1 MCGIVGYVGS
11 KGEEAIVRRM
21 ADRIVHR
28 GPDGHGYFVD
38 DTVALGARRLS
49 IIDLA
54 GSNQPIFNEDGT
66 VVTVFNGEI
75 YNYRDLRTL
84 LQQKGHQLRTSGDT
98 ETLVH
103 LYEEYGAAA
112 VHLLRGMFGY
122 AVWDRP
128 RRRLVLARDRVGIKP
143 MYYAEVGDRLVF
155 GSEIKSI
162 LAVPGVDRRI
172 DPDALNAYLTLQYVP
187 SPATMLRGVRKLP
200 AGHILTWE
208 NGRTQIEQYWDVVY
222 NDDPP
227 PISER
232 AAVEQLRGLLEESVE
247 LHKISDVEV
256 AVLLSG
262 GIDSTAV
269 TALMSRSG
277 QRTRS
282 FTVGFAGSRI
292 GETEQARKV
301 AGHLG
306 TEHHE
311 LLIGG
316 DLADVLPKLAWYQDE
331 PVADAAAVPTYYICK
346 HASEYVKVVL
356 TGEGG
361 DELLGGYPRYRW
373 LHRSEQ
379 ILSAPLV
386 GPVAASLGGPVAAVL
401 PASLGARAR
410 AVFAGGSVPDRHV
423 RWIANM
429 DDELKRRLVTPDLA
443 RAMSSGGPSEAVSAW
458 MRRSGA
464 STAFSGLM
472 YSDFK
477 MWLPD
482 NILAKMDRM
491 SMAASVEGRVPILDH
506 KVVEFAAML
515 PYRLKLSGRQTK
527 KLLREAVRGLLDPAL
542 LERPKTA
549 FRVPVR
555 EWLRGPLSA
564 LVQDTF
570 GSRRMRERGLFDPTA
585 LDLLA
590 AAGSGVRP
598 RSDPAPRTGVRP
610 GSDPASRTGVRPGSD
625 PDGGDPDGGRAG
637 AVPVTAVWNV
647 LWFELWCQQ
656 YLDADPAADR

>member
-1 MCGIVGYVGS
+1 MCGIVGYVGA
-11 KGEEAIVRRM
+11 KGEETIVRRM

-28 GPDGHGYFVD
+28 GPDGHGYFTD
-38 DTVALGARRLS
+38 DHVALGARRLS

-75 YNYRDLRTL
+75 YNYRDLRSL
-84 LQQKGHQLRTSGDT
+84 LQQKGHQLRTAGDT

-103 LYEEYGAAA
+103 LYEEYGEAA

-122 AVWDRP
+122 AVWDRT
-128 RRRLVLARDRVGIKP
+128 RRKLVLARDRVGIKP
-143 MYYAEVGDRLVF
+143 MYYAEFGGRLIF

-162 LAVPGVDRRI
+162 LAAPGVPREI
-172 DPDALNAYLTLQYVP
+172 DADALNAYLTLQYVP
-187 SPATMLRGVRKLP
+187 APRTVLKGIHKLP
-200 AGHILTWE
+200 AGHILVWE
-208 NGRTQIEQYWDVVY
+208 DGQARVEQYWDVVY
-222 NDDPP
+222 DDDPP
-227 PISER
+227 PVSEA
-232 AAVEQLRGLLEESVE
+232 AAVRQLRGLLEESVE

-282 FTVGFAGSRI
+282 FTVGFEGSTI
-292 GETEQARKV
+292 GETSQARRV
-301 AGHLG
+301 ADHLG

-311 LLIGG
+311 LLIGA
-316 DLADVLPKLAWYQDE
+316 DLAEILPRLAWYQDE

-346 HASEYVKVVL
+346 HASEFVKVVL

-373 LHRSEQ
+373 LHRSEGV
-379 ILSAPLV
+379 LSTPVV
-386 GPVAASLGGPVAAVL
+386 GSIAASVGGTLSAVL
-401 PASLGARAR
+401 PAAAGARAR
-410 AVFAGGSVPDRHV
+410 AVFGGASVADRHV
-423 RWIANM
+423 RWIANI
-429 DDELKRRLVTPDLA
+429 DDRLKSRLVSRDVA
-443 RAMSSGGPSEAVSAW
+443 NAVSSRPVDAFDGW
-458 MRRSGA
+458 MQKSGA
-464 STAFSGLM
+464 RTTFSGLM

-506 KVVEFAAML
+506 KVVEFAATL

-527 KLLREAVRGLLDPAL
+527 KLLREAVKGLLDPAL

-549 FRVPVR
+549 FRVPVSD
-555 EWLRGPLSA
+555 WLRGPLTPM
-564 LVQDTF
+564 VHDTF
-570 GSRRMRERGLFDPTA
+570 ASRTMRERGLFESA
-585 LDLLA
+585 GLDYLA
-590 AAGSGVRP
+590 ASTNGHP
-598 RSDPAPRTGVRP
+598 DPAP
-610 GSDPASRTGVRPGSD
+610 A
-625 PDGGDPDGGRAG
+625 
-637 AVPVTAVWNV
+637 TAIWTV
-647 LWFELWCQQ
+647 LWFELWCRQ
-656 YLDADPAADR
+656 YLDADPAAER

>member
-1 MCGIVGYVGS
+1 MCGIVGYVGA
-11 KGEEAIVRRM
+11 KGEETIVRRM

-28 GPDGHGYFVD
+28 GPDGHGYFTD
-38 DTVALGARRLS
+38 DHVALGARRLS

-75 YNYRDLRTL
+75 YNYRDLRSL
-84 LQQKGHQLRTSGDT
+84 LQQKGHQLRTAGDT

-103 LYEEYGAAA
+103 LYEEYGEAA

-122 AVWDRP
+122 AVWDRT
-128 RRRLVLARDRVGIKP
+128 RRKLVLARDRVGIKP
-143 MYYAEVGDRLVF
+143 MYYAEFGGRLIF

-162 LAVPGVDRRI
+162 LAAPGVPREI
-172 DPDALNAYLTLQYVP
+172 DADALNAYLTLQYVP
-187 SPATMLRGVRKLP
+187 APRTVLKGIRKLP
-200 AGHILTWE
+200 AGHILVWE
-208 NGRTQIEQYWDVVY
+208 DGQARVEQYWDVVY
-222 NDDPP
+222 DDNPP
-227 PISER
+227 PVSEA
-232 AAVEQLRGLLEESVE
+232 AAVRQLRGLLEESVE

-282 FTVGFAGSRI
+282 FTVGFEGSTI
-292 GETEQARKV
+292 GETSQARRV
-301 AGHLG
+301 AEHLG

-311 LLIGG
+311 LLIG
-316 DLADVLPKLAWYQDE
+316 ADIAEILPRLAWYQDE

-346 HASEYVKVVL
+346 HASEFVKVVL

-373 LHRSEQ
+373 LHRSEGV
-379 ILSAPLV
+379 LSTPVV
-386 GPVAASLGGPVAAVL
+386 GSIAASVGGPLSAVL
-401 PASLGARAR
+401 PAAAGARAR
-410 AVFAGGSVPDRHV
+410 AVFGGASVADRHV

-429 DDELKRRLVTPDLA
+429 DDRLKSRLVTRDVA
-443 RAMSSGGPSEAVSAW
+443 NAVSSRPVDAVDGW
-458 MRRSGA
+458 LQKSGA
-464 STAFSGLM
+464 GTTFSGLM

-482 NILAKMDRM
+482 NVLAKMDRM

-506 KVVEFAAML
+506 KVVEFAATL
-515 PYRLKLSGRQTK
+515 PYRLKLSGRRTK
-527 KLLREAVRGLLDPAL
+527 KLLREAVKGLLDPAL

-549 FRVPVR
+549 FRVPVSD
-555 EWLRGPLSA
+555 WLRGPLA
-564 LVQDTF
+564 PMVRDTF
-570 GSRRMRERGLFDPTA
+570 ASRTMRERGLFEA
-585 LDLLA
+585 AGLDYLA
-590 AAGSGVRP
+590 ASTNGHP
-598 RSDPAPRTGVRP
+598 DPAP
-610 GSDPASRTGVRPGSD
+610 S
-625 PDGGDPDGGRAG
+625 
-637 AVPVTAVWNV
+637 TAIWTV
-647 LWFELWCQQ
+647 LWFELWCRQ
-656 YLDADPAADR
+656 YLDADPAAER

>member
-1 MCGIVGYVGS
+1 MCGIVGYVGAR
-11 KGEEAIVRRM
+11 GEEAIVRRM

-28 GPDGHGYFVD
+28 GPDGDGYFVD
-38 DTVALGARRLS
+38 QDVALGARRLS

-54 GSNQPIFNEDGT
+54 GSNQPIFNEDGSI
-66 VVTVFNGEI
+66 VTVFNGEI
-75 YNYRDLRTL
+75 YNYRELRHL
-84 LQQKGHQLRTSGDT
+84 LQQKGHHLRTSGDT

-122 AVWDRP
+122 AIWDRS
-128 RRRLVLARDRVGIKP
+128 RRRLLLARDRVGIKP
-143 MYYAEVGDRLVF
+143 MYYAEAGDRLVF

-187 SPATMLRGVRKLP
+187 SPATMMRGVRKLP
-200 AGHILTWE
+200 AGHVLIWE
-208 NGRTQIEQYWDVVY
+208 DGRTRIEQYWDVVY
-222 NDDPP
+222 DDDPP
-227 PISER
+227 PMSEG
-232 AAVEQLRGLLEESVE
+232 AAVDQLRGLLEESVA
-247 LHKISDVEV
+247 LQRISDVEV

-282 FTVGFAGSRI
+282 FTVGFAGSAI
-292 GETEQARKV
+292 GETAQARRV
-301 AGHLG
+301 AEHLG

-311 LLIGG
+311 LLIGDG
-316 DLADVLPKLAWYQDE
+316 LADVLPKLAWYQDE
-331 PVADAAAVPTYYICK
+331 PVADAAAVPTYYICR
-346 HASEYVKVVL
+346 HASDYVKVVL

-373 LHRSEQ
+373 LHRSER
-379 ILSAPLV
+379 ILSTPVV
-386 GPVAASLGGPVAAVL
+386 GALASSLGGPLASVL
-401 PASLGARAR
+401 PASAAARAR
-410 AVFAGGSVPDRHV
+410 AVFTGRSVADRHV

-429 DDELKRRLVTPDLA
+429 DDELKGRLVTRDVA
-443 RAMSSGGPSEAVSAW
+443 KMMAADGPTEAVAAW
-458 MRRSGA
+458 MGKSGA
-464 STAFSGLM
+464 ATAFSGLM

-506 KVVEFAAML
+506 KVVEFAATL
-515 PYRLKLSGRQTK
+515 PYRLKLSGPQPK
-527 KLLREAVRGLLDPAL
+527 KLLREAVRGALDPAL

-549 FRVPVR
+549 FRVPVS

-564 LVQDTF
+564 LVHDTF
-570 GSRRMRERGLFDPTA
+570 GSKRIRERGLFEPAA
-585 LDLLA
+585 LDFLA
-590 AAGSGVRP
+590 ASTNGH
-598 RSDPAPRTGVRP
+598 PAPAP
-610 GSDPASRTGVRPGSD
+610 PQ
-625 PDGGDPDGGRAG
+625 
-637 AVPVTAVWNV
+637 AVWNV
-647 LWFELWCQQ
+647 LWFELWCRQ

>member
-1 MCGIVGYVGS
+1 MCGIVGYVGA

-28 GPDGHGYFVD
+28 GPDGHGYFTD
-38 DTVALGARRLS
+38 DHVALGARRLS

-54 GSNQPIFNEDGT
+54 GSNQPIFNEDGS

-75 YNYRDLRTL
+75 YNYRDLRSL

-103 LYEEYGAAA
+103 LYEEYGEAA

-122 AVWDRP
+122 AVWDRA
-128 RRRLVLARDRVGIKP
+128 RRKLVLARDRVGIKP
-143 MYYAEVGDRLVF
+143 MYYAEAGGRLIF

-162 LAVPGVDRRI
+162 LAVPGVLPEI
-172 DPDALNAYLTLQYVP
+172 DPDALNAYLTFQYVP
-187 SPATMLRGVRKLP
+187 APRTMLKGIRKLP
-200 AGHILTWE
+200 AGHVLVWE
-208 NGRTQIEQYWDVVY
+208 DGETRIEQYWDVVY
-222 NDDPP
+222 DDDPP
-227 PISER
+227 PVSEE
-232 AAVEQLRGLLEESVE
+232 AAVRQLRALLEESVE

-282 FTVGFAGSRI
+282 FTVGFEGSTI
-292 GETEQARKV
+292 GETSQARKV
-301 AGHLG
+301 ADHLG

-311 LLIGG
+311 LLIGA
-316 DLADVLPKLAWYQDE
+316 DIADVLPKLAWYQDE

-346 HASEYVKVVL
+346 HASEFVKVVL

-373 LHRSEQ
+373 LHRSEGM
-379 ILSAPLV
+379 LSTPVV
-386 GPVAASLGGPVAAVL
+386 GTVAAAIGGPVSAIL
-401 PASLGARAR
+401 PSSAGARAR
-410 AVFAGGSVPDRHV
+410 AVFGGASVADRHV

-429 DDELKRRLVTPDLA
+429 DDRLKAKLLSPDLA
-443 RAMSSGGPSEAVSAW
+443 NAASVRPVDAVSDWLAK
-458 MRRSGA
+458 SGA
-464 STAFSGLM
+464 ATTFSSLM

-482 NILAKMDRM
+482 NILTKMDRM

-506 KVVEFAAML
+506 KVVEFAATL

-527 KLLREAVRGLLDPAL
+527 KLLRDAVKGLLDPAL
-542 LERPKTA
+542 LARPKTA
-549 FRVPVR
+549 FRVPVSD
-555 EWLRGPLSA
+555 WLRGPLSA
-564 LVQDTF
+564 MVHDTF
-570 GSRRMRERGLFDPTA
+570 ASRTMRERGVFEGA
-585 LDLLA
+585 GLDYLA
-590 AAGSGVRP
+590 ASTNGHP
-598 RSDPAPRTGVRP
+598 DPAP
-610 GSDPASRTGVRPGSD
+610 A
-625 PDGGDPDGGRAG
+625 
-637 AVPVTAVWNV
+637 TAIWNV
-647 LWFELWCQQ
+647 LWLELWCRQ